1 MSADLKWLADQLADC
16 RVGLDAASDL
26 EKVARA
32 RYEEAE
38 AQLFDALENAGIRQF
53 RTERG
58 LFSMNDLAWA
68 QVEDEQTAR
77 SWAEESMPELL
88 LLNRQRLSVV
98 VREALKEGQ
107 DLPPGVTF
115 TTSRKVTWRR
125 Q

>member
-1 MSADLKWLADQLADC
+1 MNTDLKYLADKLADA
-16 RVGLDAASDL
+16 RVALDAAMDA

-32 RYEEAE
+32 SYESYEAE
-38 AQLFDALENAGIRQF
+38 LFDSLENAGIRQI
-53 RTERG
+53 RTDRG

-68 QVEDEQTAR
+68 QVADEAAAR

-98 VREALKEGQ
+98 VREALKEGGE
-107 DLPPGVTF
+107 LPPGVEF

>member
-1 MSADLKWLADQLADC
+1 VNTDLKYLADKLADA
-16 RVGLDAASDL
+16 RVALDAAMDA

-32 RYEEAE
+32 SYESYEAE
-38 AQLFDALENAGIRQF
+38 LFDSLENAGIRQI
-53 RTERG
+53 RTDRG

-68 QVEDEQTAR
+68 QVADEAAAR

-98 VREALKEGQ
+98 VREALKEGGE
-107 DLPPGVTF
+107 LPPGVEF